1 MKIKESK
8 LREIIREA
16 LYREAGKRVVAEGR
30 IDELFGLFGGGKKK
44 KGKVI
49 TMDNPDQHT
58 GQLQKAFNVHAEAIS
73 GMGGR
78 YIPQLF
84 SALAKGFAKGGEVP
98 YSKDMDNLIP
108 QSEVEITKL
117 RKDKRGEGAVE
128 KGLSGAELMILALKP
143 PRILDDQTID
153 EFKMSMMAYE

>member
-30 IDELFGLFGGGKKK
+30 IDELFGLFGGGKKD
-44 KGKVI
+44 KVI

-73 GMGGR
+73 GMGAK

-84 SALAKGFAKGGEVP
+84 SALAKGFAKGGKVP
-98 YSKDMDNLIP
+98 YDNTMADLIP
-108 QSEVEITKL
+108 QSEVEINKL

-128 KGLSGAELMILALKP
+128 KGLNGAELMILALKP

-153 EFKMSMMAYE
+153 KFKMSMMAYE